1 MEPKTI
7 VAIEIA
13 SSKIKGGVATVGPD
27 GMTVLAVEE
36 LPGIGN
42 VRYGR
47 VQNIREVS
55 GMVNEIIRKLEKAPA
70 VSPRSVK
77 AAVISLGGRSL
88 TATPAKSGLKFP
100 NECEIT
106 ENHIARLEYEAS
118 QNVMLDKTIVETV
131 PRMFYVNR
139 TATPK
144 PVGTF
149 GETVQGEFMFITC
162 AKETAQNLD
171 RLKFEKVDHDSIK
184 VVLRPTAVGDMVLTP
199 DERELGCA
207 LVDFGAET
215 TTVSVY
221 KDGSLAFLSVIPMG
235 SRLITLD
242 LMSGLGLTEEAAENY
257 KITLGTLGE
266 VNNAENTNAQ
276 EVNAYVRARAGEIAA
291 NILNQIER
299 SGYTADDLSKIILV
313 GGGSRLPEFAT
324 LLHNQCKMPVRMAE
338 MPASVTF
345 RVAGRNNANN
355 IDIVAILA
363 AGARTLPDS
372 CLSEPVTI
380 PEPVPFVEATEEE
393 EETDVREEPV
403 AAQPTIDRLRRA
415 QPVYTQRGQRVSD
428 DDDKDLMSDDPDE
441 GEEQE
446 TDNHGKKGFSFFGI
460 GRKKKKEDKFKDDY
474 DEEEEYEEEYDEE
487 EGVPYTDEDEIEE
500 EKPRTHKQDDDHYNE
515 TKNRINSLRDRIV
528 GFFNGTDIDED
539 EDN

>member
-13 SSKIKGGVATVGPD
+13 SSKIKGGVAAVGPD

-55 GMVNEIIRKLEKAPA
+55 GMVNEIIRKLEKAPT
-70 VSPRSVK
+70 VSPRAVR
-77 AAVISLGGRSL
+77 AAVVSLGGRSL

-100 NECEIT
+100 SECEIT

-118 QNVMLDKTIVETV
+118 QNIMLDKAIVETV

-149 GETVQGEFMFITC
+149 GETVQGEFMFVTC

-171 RLKFEKVDHDSIK
+171 RLKLERIDHDDVK
-184 VVLRPTAVGDMVLTP
+184 TVLRPTAVGDLVLSS
-199 DERELGCA
+199 DERKLGCA

-215 TTVSVY
+215 TTVAVY
-221 KDGSLAFLSVIPMG
+221 KNGSLAFLSVIPMG

-266 VNNAENTNAQ
+266 VSSDENTNAQ
-276 EVNAYVRARAGEIAA
+276 EVNTYVRARAGEIAA

-299 SGYTADDLSKIILV
+299 SGYTAEDLSKIILT
-313 GGGSRLPEFAT
+313 GGGARLPEFAT

-338 MPASVTF
+338 MPSAVAF
-345 RVAGRNNANN
+345 RVPGRNNADN
-355 IDIVAILA
+355 IDIVAVLA
-363 AGARTLPDS
+363 AGARIMHDS
-372 CLSEPVTI
+372 CLTEPTTP
-380 PEPVPFVEATEEE
+380 PEPVPFE
-393 EETDVREEPV
+393 DEPV
-403 AAQPTIDRLRRA
+403 EVAEDVAEDTIVAEQPRIEHPRRPE
-415 QPVYTQRGQRVSD
+415 PVYTPREHRRTD
-428 DDDKDLMSDDPDE
+428 DDDRDLMTDDPDDD
-441 GEEQE
+441 EEPE
-446 TDNHGKKGFSFFGI
+446 DNSRGRKSGFSFFGI
-460 GRKKKKEDKFKDDY
+460 GRKKKKDNYYENEESDDEDGVPY
-474 DEEEEYEEEYDEE
+474 SDEEEE
-487 EGVPYTDEDEIEE
+487 IEE
-500 EKPRTHKQDDDHYNE
+500 TPQQKKPDDNHYTE
-515 TKNRINSLRDRIV
+515 TKNRIDSLRDRIV
-528 GFFNGTDIDED
+528 GFFNGTDIED
-539 EDN
+539 DDDN